1 MPLLICLLTLCVD
14 ELGDDNVKNVNKPN
28 MGDYRCFLGFNKQGG
43 GQSFFETSIF
53 LYFFLFVTLIVIA
66 NTVFL
71 VLTFKILREGFK
83 NKELNI
89 KSQGR

>member
-14 ELGDDNVKNVNKPN
+14 EFGGDNIKDVNKPN
-28 MGDYRCFLGFNKQGG
+28 MGVYSCFLGYSTIVEGP
-43 GQSFFETSIF
+43 SFFETSIF
-53 LYFFLFVTLIVIA
+53 LYFFLFVAIIVIA

-71 VLTFKILREGFK
+71 IMTFKFLKDGFENTAK
-83 NKELNI
+83 NL